1 MPNQEDYL
9 DNLLKEVTDE
19 LDTSEFIDLD
29 NLDLNDRDSLLHS
42 LGEEDMDKLLSE
54 SREAAEDK
62 DVSVGVGQTS
72 DEDVLMSLLQDS
84 DEDDL
89 QEIHN
94 LLTKSDNNESLV
106 DKGMEEEDP
115 AAAILAEI
123 ENGGSSAS
131 DKDKAAEE
139 AKRLREAKQEEKR
152 LAREAK
158 KAEAEAKKAAKKAE
172 AEAKRAAKKAEAEAK
187 KAAKKAEAEA
197 KKAAKKT
204 AVEAKGDTSNKPAVQ
219 ENFDDMDALLNAAGE
234 GNAAMENEMFSEPS
248 LFAGVES
255 DDNSLMEDISSL
267 EGVSSKASL
276 MENISTENISMEDTS
291 LDDDADA
298 LLNELSS
305 SMAFDG
311 DITLGGNIT
320 VEENSAE
327 DGAESAESTD
337 DLMESL
343 EQLQGDKEPK
353 KGFFGKLLDFFMEED
368 EDEEEEAKGNEDI
381 QLSGENQAIL
391 EEMDKEKGKKKK
403 AKKGKK
409 GKKGKDAEAGAEAEG
424 DEESEENGKGKKAK
438 KAKKPKKEKA
448 PQPEEP
454 GKKLS
459 KKRVF
464 LIVLVC
470 ATFTAVILILT
481 NICSEYSIKRNG
493 RKAYYDGDYQTC
505 YQDLYGKRLNESEK
519 VMYNK
524 SECILK
530 IRLWMREYELF
541 ASEGDEVKALDNLIQ
556 SINSYPELYDFASQW
571 NSTNEV
577 AEVYNRMTAIL
588 SDKYHLSVEQ
598 ALAIAAEPDDIEYTK
613 QVTAAAQGGTPDFSQ
628 GTEDNQK
635 DEPLK
640 DVLPE
645 EEGLDNSG
653 FIDNN
658 P

>member
-54 SREAAEDK
+54 SKGAAEDK

-106 DKGMEEEDP
+106 DNVGEETDP
-115 AAAILAEI
+115 AAAVLAEI

-131 DKDKAAEE
+131 DKNGAAEE
-139 AKRLREAKQEEKR
+139 AKRLREAKQQEKR
-152 LAREAK
+152 QAREAK
-158 KAEAEAKKAAKKAE
+158 KAEAEAKK
-172 AEAKRAAKKAEAEAK
+172 AAKKAEAEAK

-197 KKAAKKT
+197 KKAAKK
-204 AVEAKGDTSNKPAVQ
+204 AAKKVETGMKEDASNKPAVQ
-219 ENFDDMDALLNAAGE
+219 ETFDDMDALLNAAGE

-248 LFAGVES
+248 LFADMES
-255 DDNSLMEDISSL
+255 DEN
-267 EGVSSKASL
+267 SL
-276 MENISTENISMEDTS
+276 MENISSLEGASSEVSPMEDVPMKDAS

-305 SMAFDG
+305 SMELDS
-311 DITLGGNIT
+311 DITFGGDIT

-327 DGAESAESTD
+327 NGAESTESTD

-343 EQLQGDKEPK
+343 EQLQGNKEPK
-353 KGFFGKLLDFFMEED
+353 KGFFAKLLDYIMEED

-381 QLSGENQAIL
+381 QLSGENQAIV
-391 EEMDKEKGKKKK
+391 EEMDKEKSKKRKGKE
-403 AKKGKK
+403 GKK

-424 DEESEENGKGKKAK
+424 DEDSEENGKGKKAK

-459 KKRVF
+459 KKRIF

-481 NICSEYSIKRNG
+481 NICNEYSIKRNG

-505 YQDLYGKRLNESEK
+505 YQDLYGKHLNESEQ

-541 ASEGDEVKALDNLIQ
+541 VSEGDEVKALDNLIQ

-613 QVTAAAQGGTPDFSQ
+613 QVTAAAQGGIPDFSQ
-628 GTEDNQK
+628 GTADNQK

-645 EEGLDNSG
+645 EEGLNNSG